1 MGTTEQISSIDYRKF
16 SERKPY
22 RTIERDEDIEGCA
35 SQERVARIVKQMVKK
50 LGHPESVMFY
60 RKCAWHMS
68 EDEIFSRIESAIEGH
83 RNGKIRN
90 SHAYFIWSAHKLL
103 LKRKS

>member
-1 MGTTEQISSIDYRKF
+1 MGTTEQISSIVYRKF

-35 SQERVARIVKQMVKK
+35 SQERVARIVDQMVKK
-50 LGHPESVMFY
+50 LGHPESIMFY

-68 EDEIFSRIESAIEGH
+68 EDEIFSRIESAQSP
-83 RNGKIRN
+83 KIHN
-90 SHAYFIWSAHKLL
+90 QHAYFIWSANKLL
-103 LKRKS
+103 QKRKS